1 VRTPKMSSTPKQD
14 DAITTGEAGGSAPSC
29 GYPRPYYQRGGIT
42 IYHGDAIDFVSLLPD
57 VDAVVTDPPYGIVG
71 EFGQSTYSVG
81 KPGKTQL
88 RRMQFAFDQ
97 PVGVMDRVATIVDAA
112 ASKAKALHL
121 FCDPDHYGNLA
132 QQVRKH
138 GYTVKPWARVKKC
151 PPPPMPGNWWP
162 SAFELAMYAYRPG
175 AWFGDESGKRC
186 NVYACDGYR
195 HGIRAGEKVD
205 HPTQKWLPMIEYIVN
220 TIVPPGGSCVDPF
233 MGSGTTLVAARNC
246 GRSAIGIEVE
256 ERYCEIAAKRLSQ
269 GVLF

>member
-1 VRTPKMSSTPKQD
+1 MSSPQPQD
-14 DAITTGEAGGSAPSC
+14 DAMTTDADAGLLHRVVLPA
-29 GYPRPYYQRGGIT
+29 PYYQRDGIT
-42 IYHGDAIDFVSLLPD
+42 IYHGDAIDFIRDLPD
-57 VDAVVTDPPYGIVG
+57 VDAVVTDPPYGIINK
-71 EFGQSTYSVG
+71 FGTSTLYG
-81 KPGKTQL
+81 KRT
-88 RRMQFAFDQ
+88 MQFGFDQ
-97 PVGVMDRVATIVDAA
+97 PDGTMERVAEIVDIAA
-112 ASKAKALHL
+112 AKAKALHL
-121 FCDPDHYGNLA
+121 FCDPDHYGNIA
-132 QQVRKH
+132 TQVRKH

-175 AWFGDESGKRC
+175 AWFGDQSGKRC

-195 HGIRAGEKVD
+195 HGIRADEKVD

-220 TIVPPGGSCVDPF
+220 TIVPKGGSCVDPF

-246 GRSAIGIEVE
+246 GRQAIGIEVE